1 MSLKKSTTM
10 ASKSGGLDAGAKDA
24 AFEKAIKSAGNGAF
38 LDKDFMPE
46 PARLIPD
53 WNDQSEE
60 VQSLVPAFK
69 TYQWLKVKDIKS
81 LNDDEGEVKIFF
93 GEIEPTDIK
102 QGALGNCYFLSAISV
117 LTEHPQR
124 VRNMFASTEINP

>member
-10 ASKSGGLDAGAKDA
+10 ASKSGGLDFDDKDPA
-24 AFEKAIKSAGNGAF
+24 LEKAIKAAGNGAF
-38 LDKDFMPE
+38 LDKDFMPGPE
-46 PARLIPD
+46 SLIPNWD
-53 WNDQSEE
+53 DTAEE

-117 LTEHPQR
+117 LTEHP
-124 VRNMFASTEINP
+124 